1 MKTKILLSVC
11 LMSISI
17 TGFST
22 KWTIVNSGFTFSPST
37 LSISNG
43 DSIVF
48 SLGSIHN
55 ALEVSEATWNAN
67 GNTALPGGFET
78 SFGGGMVMPV
88 TLTVGIHYYVCH
100 PHASSGMKGTIT
112 VLSTT
117 GIEDVQTT
125 AKFSVY
131 PNPTSGLFSIKTEAN
146 NPGSE
151 YRIFNLLGKQ
161 VIRGQLNSNTTQVD
175 MNQFSPGVYFVE
187 VVGRKKQSLKMIK
200 Y

>member
-17 TGFST
+17 AGFST
-22 KWTIVNSGFTFSPST
+22 KWTIVNSGLTFSPST

-67 GNTALPGGFET
+67 GNTALSGGFET
-78 SFGGGMVMPV
+78 PFGGGMVLPAK
-88 TLTVGIHYYVCH
+88 LTVGTHYYVCH
-100 PHASSGMKGTIT
+100 PHASLGMKGTIT

-117 GIEDVQTT
+117 GIEDFQTA

-131 PNPTSGLFSIKTEAN
+131 PNPTSGLLSIKTEAN

-151 YRIFNLLGKQ
+151 YRIINLLGNQ
-161 VIRGQLNSNTTQVD
+161 VTRGQLNSNTTQVD

-187 VVGRKKQSLKMIK
+187 VVGKRNQSIKVIK